1 MNLIVGCYNGAQEN
15 WKKKQESSSV
25 QPALQRKNGNSGGA
39 LWWPK
44 QRREEGGGFICVEA
58 GEGSRTGI
66 DAGTSGAAWWEQ
78 AAANDTHRWDAPW
91 RIAGASR
98 D

>member
-1 MNLIVGCYNGAQEN
+1 MATVVE
-15 WKKKQESSSV
+15 
-25 QPALQRKNGNSGGA
+25 RSGGRNRGG
-39 LWWPK
+39 K
-44 QRREEGGGFICVEA
+44 KGGGGFICVGA

-78 AAANDTHRWDAPW
+78 AAANGTHRWDAPW